1 MNSDDGVTR
10 PPAAVLDDE
19 KAERLSRFLA
29 LVLRHRALMFDL
41 PMDEEGFV
49 PIDDILD
56 LMAERQRSLDW
67 VEPEHIETLAQNQG
81 RQRFEV
87 RDDRVRATYGHSF
100 SRPIFYPAVEPP
112 DQLFVAMPPAR
123 VAEARQK
130 GLRPQGRQYVH
141 LSKVREEALEIGRHH
156 DPNASAVTV
165 RAHDAHEQ
173 GIKFHRPT
181 EGIFLVA
188 QVPPEFLD
196 IEIEYGRPPRK
207 SRRR

>member
-141 LSKVREEALEIGRHH
+141 LSKVRE
-156 DPNASAVTV
+156 
-165 RAHDAHEQ
+165 
-173 GIKFHRPT
+173 
-181 EGIFLVA
+181 
-188 QVPPEFLD
+188 
-196 IEIEYGRPPRK
+196 
-207 SRRR
+207 

>member
-1 MNSDDGVTR
+1 MNYDDGLTR
-10 PPAAVLDDE
+10 PDAVVLDDE

-49 PIDDILD
+49 PIDDLLD

-67 VEPEHIETLAQNQG
+67 VEPEHIEALARNQG

-112 DQLFVAMPPAR
+112 DQLFVAMPRAR
-123 VAEARQK
+123 VAEVRQK

-141 LSKVREEALEIGRHH
+141 LSKEREEALEIGRHH

-165 RAHDAHEQ
+165 RAHDAHAH
-173 GIKFHRPT
+173 GVKFHRPT

-196 IEIEYGRPPRK
+196 VEIEYGRPPRK
-207 SRRR
+207 TRRR